1 MSVNNQSL
9 RRQSV
14 LSSSNPASD
23 SLPIDCILVYDRM
36 DLERES
42 EAENTYGQ
50 QNKKHKKLSEQRRKF
65 EEYLSEKQ
73 RLVLQHVV
81 S

>member
-1 MSVNNQSL
+1 
-9 RRQSV
+9 
-14 LSSSNPASD
+14 
-23 SLPIDCILVYDRM
+23 M

-42 EAENTYGQ
+42 EAENSHSQ
-50 QNKKHKKLSEQRRKF
+50 QNKKHKKLSERRRKF

-81 S
+81 SRIKVFNKLIFID